1 MSEALRDEYPSS
13 CTLSYCIW
21 PLDGEVSV
29 QYYNALL
36 SIAHLQEVTDG
47 VVIVTNESLM
57 STCKKAVNIQRPSF
71 QDMNEVG
78 ARALASVLLPSY
90 LCPWSALTNPKKN
103 SSIAKGNT
111 HGLF

>member
-1 MSEALRDEYPSS
+1 MSEVLRDEYPSS

-21 PLDGEVSV
+21 PLDGEISV

-47 VVIVTNESLM
+47 VVIVTNESLI

-90 LCPWSALTNPKKN
+90 LCPWSVSRNPKKN
-103 SSIAKGNT
+103 SSIAKGN
-111 HGLF
+111 LF